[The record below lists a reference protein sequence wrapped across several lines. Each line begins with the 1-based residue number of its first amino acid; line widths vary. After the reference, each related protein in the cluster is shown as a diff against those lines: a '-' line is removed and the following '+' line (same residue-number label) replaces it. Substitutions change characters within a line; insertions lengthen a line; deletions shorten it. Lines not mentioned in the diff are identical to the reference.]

1 MPKDRRKDK
10 RKITRI
16 KDLLTMRNFLIIVA
30 ILAVIICISS
40 GIMFYRNYQDKQLLA
55 KQKEELDKQI
65 ESIFTETLNNI
76 SSTNEEVNKMD
87 KLVRISTVGDILCG
101 DEMLMDAKNKDN
113 SYDFNSIFKNIINPF
128 IERSDLVIGT
138 METNFT
144 NAQFSGYNKSNSPRE
159 FAMAVKK
166 AGINVV
172 SLAHNHAL
180 DYGINGLK
188 DTKKYLQEMNYD
200 VLGDR
205 LEENNILIKDVNG
218 VKIAFLAYTYGVNE
232 EQSKTSKEL
241 ETVNIFSEEQAKK
254 DIEYAK
260 QKSDTICVLMHWGD
274 MYSNEVSEGQR
285 KIADFLVDN
294 GVTLIIGT
302 HPATVQPM
310 EIRQNKEGKNVLVA
324 YSLGNFCS
332 SIVEDNAKVELILNI
347 ELRKSGETGEVFLR
361 KVDYTPLYM
370 LDNGT
375 ASENRYEIIDMKNA
389 AFQYASGKGTITR
402 NTYNK
407 LISGLDLLENV
418 LKQE

>member
-1 MPKDRRKDK
+1 M
-10 RKITRI
+10 
-16 KDLLTMRNFLIIVA
+16 
-30 ILAVIICISS
+30 C
-40 GIMFYRNYQDKQLLA
+40 
-55 KQKEELDKQI
+55 
-65 ESIFTETLNNI
+65 
-76 SSTNEEVNKMD
+76 VNA
-87 KLVRISTVGDILCG
+87 LGRYV
-101 DEMLMDAKNKDN
+101 
-113 SYDFNSIFKNIINPF
+113 FK
-128 IERSDLVIGT
+128 
-138 METNFT
+138 
-144 NAQFSGYNKSNSPRE
+144 
-159 FAMAVKK
+159 
-166 AGINVV
+166 
-172 SLAHNHAL
+172 
-180 DYGINGLK
+180 
-188 DTKKYLQEMNYD
+188 
-200 VLGDR
+200 
-205 LEENNILIKDVNG
+205 
-218 VKIAFLAYTYGVNE
+218 
-232 EQSKTSKEL
+232 
-241 ETVNIFSEEQAKK
+241 
-254 DIEYAK
+254 
-260 QKSDTICVLMHWGD
+260 
-274 MYSNEVSEGQR
+274 R

>member
-40 GIMFYRNYQDKQLLA
+40 GIMIYRNYQDKQLLA

-113 SYDFNSIFKNIINPF
+113 SYDFNSIFKNINPF

-144 NAQFSGYNKSNSPRE
+144 NTQFSGYNKSNSPRE

-232 EQSKTSKEL
+232 EQSKTNKEL

>member
-40 GIMFYRNYQDKQLLA
+40 GIMIYRNYQDKQLLA

-113 SYDFNSIFKNIINPF
+113 SYDFNSIFKNINPV

-144 NAQFSGYNKSNSPRE
+144 NTQFSGYNKSNSPRE

-241 ETVNIFSEEQAKK
+241 ETINIFSEEQAKK

>member
-30 ILAVIICISS
+30 ILTVIICISS
-40 GIMFYRNYQDKQLLA
+40 GIMIYRNYQDKQLLA

-113 SYDFNSIFKNIINPF
+113 SYDFNSIFKNINPF

-159 FAMAVKK
+159 FAMAVRK

>member
-40 GIMFYRNYQDKQLLA
+40 GIMIYRNYQDKQLLA

-113 SYDFNSIFKNIINPF
+113 SYDFNSIFKNINPF

-232 EQSKTSKEL
+232 EQSKTNKEL